1 VIQDTRRRYL
11 LDVNVL
17 LALFDPTHIH
27 HDPAHD
33 WFGTV
38 GHGAW
43 ATCPLTENGFVRVL
57 SNPAYA
63 GRRTRVAD
71 ALARLEEFTRHAG
84 HSFWRDDISLSDG
97 ARIDRRHLSGHR
109 EVTDAYLLAL
119 AVHNSGTLV
128 TFDRGLRREAVIG
141 AEHSHLHVLLTA
153 IDVVDP

>member
-33 WFGTV
+33 WFGTS
-38 GHGAW
+38 GQEAW

-63 GRRTRVAD
+63 GRRTTVAD
-71 ALARLEEFTRHAG
+71 ALARLGEFTQHAG

-97 ARIDRRHLSGHR
+97 TRIDRRHLSGHR

-119 AVHNSGTLV
+119 AVHHSGTLV
-128 TFDRGLRREAVIG
+128 TFDRGLRPGAVVG
-141 AEHSHLHVLLTA
+141 AEPSHLHVLLPS
-153 IDVVDP
+153 IEVVDP